1 MKRVAAGDAGQAEA
15 DSAKGAMP
23 GDSFHHI
30 FRTSGAKTAGGGQ
43 HGGDAAF
50 IKAEKGDS
58 QPLHF
63 RKSLSTST
71 RRLGKGAVCAERR
84 GFNTMSQPGFN
95 CSLRSLIASLI
106 RLLMR
111 LRITALPSARGVVN
125 PKRDSKVCGEAGAWE
140 TSSSGPARSRLRQK
154 AAKNG
159 QVSRTP
165 VSYTLRYSAF
175 FRIRADL
182 GRLVGSADS
191 SFVAHGE
198 LPAAPGAAACEHSA
212 AIWSLHTGAETVHF
226 GATAIIGLKRSLWHY
241 IPSDSDRASQR
252 QAAAMG
258 FLGARQTTPEDPV

>member
-1 MKRVAAGDAGQAEA
+1 MKRVAAGDADKAEA
-15 DSAKGAMP
+15 NSTERAMT

-30 FRTSGAKTAGGGQ
+30 FGASGAETAGGGQ

-50 IKAEKGDS
+50 IETEKGDG

-63 RKSLSTST
+63 RKSLSTSAS
-71 RRLGKGAVCAERR
+71 RLGKGAVCAERR

-111 LRITALPSARGVVN
+111 LRITALPSARGVVK

-198 LPAAPGAAACEHSA
+198 LPAAPGAAAREYGA
-212 AIWSLHTGAETVHF
+212 AIRSLHTGAETVHF

-241 IPSDSDRASQR
+241 IPSDSVRASQ
-252 QAAAMG
+252 
-258 FLGARQTTPEDPV
+258 GASGGNGIPWRETDYA